1 MKNHF
6 ACPHCRATLN
16 PNVKVTLVASYRS
29 RKGMILLSPQPGDF
43 KYVCDP
49 TVEEGLEPGDLV
61 AFACPVCHG
70 DLTSPRDARFAELRL
85 HIPGSDERVIEF
97 SREFGTHATFI
108 IDGDEIT
115 AFGEDAEGYDE
126 KNFFGA

>member
-16 PNVKVTLVASYRS
+16 PSVKVLLIASYRS
-29 RKGMILLSPQPGDF
+29 RKGMILLSPQPGNF

-61 AFACPVCHG
+61 KFMCPLCHG
-70 DLTSPRDARFAELRL
+70 DLTSKRNKRFAELRL
-85 HIPGSDERVIEF
+85 HVQGANERVVEF
-97 SREFGTHATFI
+97 SREFGTHATFV
-108 IDGDEIT
+108 IDGDEVT
-115 AFGEDAEGYDE
+115 AFGEDVDEDEGL
-126 KNFFGA
+126 NFFGA